1 MVSSGYTKR
10 RRRRGKNTLGTSA
23 LLSSNGA
30 VDMSLQDELRG
41 LGALLFDDGKR
52 YPVTHKE
59 LADRSSYSGSG
70 DDR

>member
-1 MVSSGYTKR
+1 MVSSGYMRR
-10 RRRRGKNTLGTSA
+10 RRRRGKNTLGTFT
-23 LLSSNGA
+23 LLSNNGA

-52 YPVTHKE
+52 YSVTHKE
-59 LADRSSYSGSG
+59 LAYRSSYSGSG

>member
-10 RRRRGKNTLGTSA
+10 RRRRGKNTLGTFT
-23 LLSSNGA
+23 LLSNNGA

-52 YPVTHKE
+52 HSVTNKE
-59 LADRSSYSGSG
+59 LAHQSPYSGSG
-70 DDR
+70 DDG